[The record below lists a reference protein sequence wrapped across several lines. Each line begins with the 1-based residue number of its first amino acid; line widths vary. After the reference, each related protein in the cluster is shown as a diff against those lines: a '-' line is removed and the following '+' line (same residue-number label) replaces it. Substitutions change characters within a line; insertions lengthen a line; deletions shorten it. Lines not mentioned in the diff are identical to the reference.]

1 MDERFVSDV
10 CSREFC
16 VLIVIVVKY
25 GGHAL
30 PRAGTPDAILKEVA
44 NFHNSGKKI
53 VLVHGGGPQVDA
65 ELLVHG
71 IATQMIS
78 GYRATTPEVF
88 EVVQK
93 VLSGQVLRTRVNQL
107 IGYGANAVGLSA
119 GDGEMIRAE
128 RMAPT
133 VNGQSVD
140 IGLVGDVGST
150 NPRLLRTLLDA
161 DFLPVIS
168 PVAVSANGEGLNLN
182 GDLAAGAIGGAL
194 QADEVIFM
202 TDVPGIYRNY
212 PDPDS
217 LISEISAAELE
228 DIASTFASG
237 MIPKCKAA
245 LSALSAGAKQV
256 RVIDGRDSANLVLA
270 FAGLGGTVVKK

>member
-93 VLSGQVLRTRVNQL
+93 VLSGQVLRTLVNQL

-150 NPRLLRTLLDA
+150 NPR
-161 DFLPVIS
+161 
-168 PVAVSANGEGLNLN
+168 LNLN